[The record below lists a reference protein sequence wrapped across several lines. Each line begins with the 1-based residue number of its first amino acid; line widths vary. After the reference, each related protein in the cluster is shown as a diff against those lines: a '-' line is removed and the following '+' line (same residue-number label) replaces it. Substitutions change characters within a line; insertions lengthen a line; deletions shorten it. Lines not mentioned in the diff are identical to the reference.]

1 MLTDKILHDIAKSNL
16 EMLFASDA
24 FRIVIEHDAPSLRI
38 MLIYTNTNSECSK
51 IELHDDGVVG
61 VSFTTEIVNDEFKD
75 LVKCVEEIQN
85 KIKQIS
91 HYKRLY
97 FVDSTHVIHAFN
109 EIAIDRPGGARILV
123 VNRDN
128 VYSIVIIGQDGVE
141 TRPIDA
147 DKIEEWLN
155 QEIANGGT
163 MDVCSAESCD
173 FVDYVNYEEE

>member
-1 MLTDKILHDIAKSNL
+1 MLTDKIIHDIAKANL

-24 FRIVIEHDAPSLRI
+24 FQIVIEHDAPSLRI

-51 IELHDDGVVG
+51 IELHGDGVVG

-91 HYKRLY
+91 KYKRLY

-141 TRPIDA
+141 TRPIDV
-147 DKIEEWLN
+147 DKIETWLKN
-155 QEIANGGT
+155 EIANGGT

-173 FVDYVNYEEE
+173 FVDYVNYEE